1 MRLTSFTDYS
11 LRVLMYLGLKGD
23 ELATISEIAASY
35 DISRNHLMKVV
46 YELSQHG
53 YIETIR
59 GKKGGMRLRVEP
71 SAINL
76 GELVRC
82 TESDMALV
90 ECFGPENS
98 CRLTPSC
105 ALRSALNEALQAF
118 LAVLDRY
125 TLAELVTPGHELA
138 ALLWMDIPV
147 RSSPEPPRSR
157 PQ

>member
-1 MRLTSFTDYS
+1 
-11 LRVLMYLGLKGD
+11 MYLGLKGD
-23 ELATISEIAASY
+23 ELATISEIAATY
-35 DISRNHLMKVV
+35 EISRNHLMKVV

-59 GKKGGMRLRVEP
+59 GKKGGMRLRLEP

-90 ECFGPENS
+90 ECFGPDNS
-98 CRLTPSC
+98 CCLTPSC
-105 ALRSALNEALQAF
+105 ALRSALNDALQAF
-118 LAVLDRY
+118 LAALDRY
-125 TLAELVTPGHELA
+125 TLADLLTPRRELK

-147 RSSPEPPRSR
+147 QSSAEPPRHSR
-157 PQ
+157 